1 MNQPTNQPTNQRTN
15 QPNKQ
20 RKTKENSPPAIT
32 TPPFLRMKGLGRALY
47 LSKDGGG
54 IEAKN
59 AEKGKKRFPWS
70 K

>member
-1 MNQPTNQPTNQRTN
+1 
-15 QPNKQ
+15 
-20 RKTKENSPPAIT
+20 
-32 TPPFLRMKGLGRALY
+32 MKGLGRALY

-59 AEKGKKRFPWS
+59 AKGAKKRWPWS